1 MTEEKAL
8 IFSANSIEEAVE
20 KGLESLG
27 LARTQVDIEILDEGN
42 KGLFGL
48 GSRKAQVSI
57 KPSTSVFDIVANQ
70 DGITGINKAETQKPI
85 EKAIS
90 DLEEDSEILET
101 DAQTEGLARQTVEDL
116 LDQMGVQASVSAKTI
131 LPEGEEKPV
140 VAINMEGD
148 DLSFLIGRRS
158 ETLNAIQY
166 IASLIASKKLGSW
179 VQIQLDVQNYRARR
193 VAELQKLARR
203 MADQVVSSG
212 RKLYLEPMPANERR
226 IVHMEL
232 RKNDKVRSESFGEEP
247 HRKVGIS
254 LK

>member
-1 MTEEKAL
+1 MTEDKAV
-8 IFSANSIEEAVE
+8 IFLANSIEEAID

-27 LARTQVDIEILDEGN
+27 LSRTQVDIEILDEGN

-48 GSRKAQVSI
+48 GARKAQVSI
-57 KPSTSVFDIVANQ
+57 KPSLSVFDIVAEQ
-70 DGITGINKAETQKPI
+70 DGVTGIKKTETPKPSKEVAAEA
-85 EKAIS
+85 EGFS
-90 DLEEDSEILET
+90 DSLESDF
-101 DAQTEGLARQTVEDL
+101 QTENLARQTVEDL
-116 LDQMGVQASVSAKTI
+116 LDQMGVQASVSAKTLI
-131 LPEGEEKPV
+131 PEGEEKSV
-140 VAINMEGD
+140 VAINIEGD

-166 IASLIASKKLGSW
+166 IASLIASKKAGSW

-203 MADQVVSSG
+203 MADQVVTTG
-212 RKLYLEPMPANERR
+212 KKLYLEPMPANERR
-226 IVHMEL
+226 IIHMEL
-232 RKNDKVRSESFGEEP
+232 RKNDKVHSESFGEEP

>member
-1 MTEEKAL
+1 MTEDKAV
-8 IFSANSIEEAVE
+8 IFSANSIEEAIE

-27 LARTQVDIEILDEGN
+27 LERTQVDIEILDEGN

-57 KPSTSVFDIVANQ
+57 TPSISVNDLVANQ
-70 DGITGINKAETQKPI
+70 DDVPGIQKDETPKPSKV
-85 EKAIS
+85 EIS
-90 DLEEDSEILET
+90 KSDEFMDNPEA
-101 DAQTEGLARQTVEDL
+101 DAQTEALARQTVEDL

-131 LPEGEEKPV
+131 LPDGEEKPV
-140 VAINMEGD
+140 VAINIEGD

-166 IASLIASKKLGSW
+166 ISSLIASKKLGTW

-193 VAELQKLARR
+193 IAELQKLARR

-226 IVHMEL
+226 IIHMEL

-254 LK
+254 PK

>member
-1 MTEEKAL
+1 MTEDKAL
-8 IFSANSIEEAVE
+8 VVSANSIEEAIE

-27 LARTQVDIEILDEGN
+27 LQRTQVDIEILDEGN

-57 KPSTSVFDIVANQ
+57 KPSISVFDIVAEQ
-70 DGITGINKAETQKPI
+70 DGVTGVKKADKQKPAEVTVSEAEEFSGSLEADAET
-85 EKAIS
+85 EN
-90 DLEEDSEILET
+90 
-101 DAQTEGLARQTVEDL
+101 LARQTVEDL
-116 LDQMGVQASVSAKTI
+116 LDQMGVQASVSAKTFI
-131 LPEGEEKPV
+131 PEDEEKPV
-140 VAINMEGD
+140 IAINIEGD

-203 MADQVVSSG
+203 MADQVVTTG
-212 RKLYLEPMPANERR
+212 KKLYLEPMPANERR
-226 IVHMEL
+226 IIHMEL
-232 RKNDKVRSESFGEEP
+232 RKNDKVHSESFGEEP

>member
-1 MTEEKAL
+1 MTDQKAT
-8 IFSANSIEEAVE
+8 IFSANSVEEAID

-27 LARTQVDIEILDEGN
+27 LSRAQVDVEILDEGS

-48 GSRKAQVSI
+48 GSRKAQISI
-57 KPSTSVFDIVANQ
+57 KPSLSVFDIVANQ
-70 DGITGINKAETQKPI
+70 DGITGIDNTKAQKFL
-85 EKAIS
+85 EKNVTEA
-90 DLEEDSEILET
+90 EDFSGSLET
-101 DAQTEGLARQTVEDL
+101 DAQTENLARQTIEDL
-116 LDQMGVQASVSAKTI
+116 LDQMGVQASVSAKTLI
-131 LPEGEEKPV
+131 PEGEEKPV
-140 VAINMEGD
+140 VAINIEGD

-203 MADQVVSSG
+203 MADQVVSTG
-212 RKLYLEPMPANERR
+212 RKLYLEPMPSNERR
-226 IVHMEL
+226 IIHMEL
-232 RKNDKVRSESFGEEP
+232 RKNDKVLSESFGEEP

>member
-1 MTEEKAL
+1 MTTDKAI
-8 IFSANSIEEAVE
+8 IFSGNSIEEAIE

-27 LARTQVDIEILDEGN
+27 MSRTQVDIEIMDEGN

-48 GSRKAQVSI
+48 GARKAQVSI
-57 KPSTSVFDIVANQ
+57 KPSLSVFDIVAEQ
-70 DGITGINKAETQKPI
+70 DGVTGVKKAVAQKP
-85 EKAIS
+85 S
-90 DLEEDSEILET
+90 EESPVET
-101 DAQTEGLARQTVEDL
+101 EALVESFEVDVETENLARQTLEDL

-131 LPEGEEKPV
+131 MPEGEEKSV
-140 VAINMEGD
+140 VAINIEGD

-166 IASLIASKKLGSW
+166 ITSLIASKKAGSW

-203 MADQVVSSG
+203 MADQVVTTG
-212 RKLYLEPMPANERR
+212 KKLYLEPMPANERR
-226 IVHMEL
+226 IIHMEL

>member
-1 MTEEKAL
+1 MIEEKAF
-8 IFSANSIEEAVE
+8 IVSANSIEEAIE

-27 LARTQVDIEILDEGN
+27 LQRTQVDIEILDEGN

-57 KPSTSVFDIVANQ
+57 KPSTSVFDIVAEQ
-70 DGITGINKAETQKPI
+70 DGITGIKKTETKKPVEIIASEAEVF
-85 EKAIS
+85 S
-90 DLEEDSEILET
+90 DSPEADTET
-101 DAQTEGLARQTVEDL
+101 ENLARQTVEDL
-116 LDQMGVQASVSAKTI
+116 LDQMGVQASVSAKTFI
-131 LPEGEEKPV
+131 PEGEEKPV
-140 VAINMEGD
+140 IAINIEGD

-203 MADQVVSSG
+203 MADQVVSTG

-226 IVHMEL
+226 IIHMEL

>member
-1 MTEEKAL
+1 MTEDKAV
-8 IFSANSIEEAVE
+8 IFSANSIEEAIE

-27 LARTQVDIEILDEGN
+27 LNRIQVDIEILDEGN

-57 KPSTSVFDIVANQ
+57 KPSLSVFDIVAEQ
-70 DGITGINKAETQKPI
+70 DGIIGVNNVVHQKVPEENPVETEGFADNFEADAET
-85 EKAIS
+85 EA
-90 DLEEDSEILET
+90 
-101 DAQTEGLARQTVEDL
+101 LARQTLEDL
-116 LDQMGVQASVSAKTI
+116 LDQMGVQASVSAETLI
-131 LPEGEEKPV
+131 PEGEEKPV
-140 VAINMEGD
+140 VAINIEGD

-166 IASLIASKKLGSW
+166 IASLIASKKAGSW

-193 VAELQKLARR
+193 VTELQKLARR
-203 MADQVVSSG
+203 MADQVVATG
-212 RKLYLEPMPANERR
+212 KKLYLEPMPANERR

>member
-1 MTEEKAL
+1 MTEEKAV
-8 IFSANSIEEAVE
+8 IFSANSIEEAIE
-20 KGLESLG
+20 KGLESMG
-27 LARTQVDIEILDEGN
+27 LERTQVDIEILDEGN

-57 KPSTSVFDIVANQ
+57 KPSLSVFDLVANQ
-70 DGITGINKAETQKPI
+70 DGVTGIQRNETPKPSKT
-85 EKAIS
+85 EIS
-90 DLEEDSEILET
+90 EPEDYT
-101 DAQTEGLARQTVEDL
+101 DIQEPDPQTEGLARQTIEDL
-116 LDQMGVQASVSAKTI
+116 LDQMGVQASVSAKII

-140 VAINMEGD
+140 VAINIEGD

-203 MADQVVSSG
+203 MADQVVSTG

-226 IVHMEL
+226 IIHMEL

>member
-1 MTEEKAL
+1 MTEDKAV
-8 IFSANSIEEAVE
+8 IFSANSIEEAIE

-27 LARTQVDIEILDEGN
+27 MNRSQVDIEILDEGN

-48 GSRKAQVSI
+48 GARKAQVSI
-57 KPSTSVFDIVANQ
+57 KPSLSVFDIVAEQ
-70 DGITGINKAETQKPI
+70 DGVPGIRREEAKKPLVKDTSET
-85 EKAIS
+85 EAY
-90 DLEEDSEILET
+90 SESLET
-101 DAQTEGLARQTVEDL
+101 DTETENLARQTVEDL
-116 LDQMGVQASVSAKTI
+116 LDQMGVQASISAKTLI
-131 LPEGEEKPV
+131 PDGEDKPV
-140 VAINMEGD
+140 VAINIEGD

-203 MADQVVSSG
+203 MADQVVNTG
-212 RKLYLEPMPANERR
+212 KKLYLEPMPANERR
-226 IVHMEL
+226 IIHMEL